1 MAALDDRTSGVMRLS
16 PCFHETSNRYVAL
29 AFRVLSSDFKFA
41 GIIVAGGAVDALI
54 SLTRSADKPCRLRY
68 GVQYGMI

>member
-1 MAALDDRTSGVMRLS
+1 M
-16 PCFHETSNRYVAL
+16 AL

-54 SLTRSADKPCRLRY
+54 SLTRSVDKPCRLRY
-68 GVQYGMI
+68 EQCAFNRAGHWLDTG